1 MELNFKKL
9 EAAALP
15 EIMPHF
21 KYRKNR
27 TCDSV
32 FPGIFLWKDYYHVRY
47 ALDED
52 FNLYWRLTVDGVE
65 YAALP
70 TCAEEDL
77 PFCFQHLKEYFNLV
91 LKKKLLIFLADEEAV
106 TLLSLSEEEWLTEEL
121 EDARDYLYDADALKT
136 LSGRKL
142 HKKKNLVNSF
152 LRSYEGHY
160 EYRRLLC
167 DWETPIWDF
176 LVRWREKRGEQV
188 EEQLA
193 HEVEGIHEI
202 LKNCGLL
209 HITMGGILIDGKLEA
224 FSIGSYN
231 PLEKMAVIHIE
242 KANPE
247 IKGLYQFINQQFL
260 IHEFP
265 EAVLVNREDDLGNEG
280 LRQAKMSYCPVG
292 FARKYRIRQK

>member
-106 TLLSLSEEEWLTEEL
+106 TLLSLSAEE
-121 EDARDYLYDADALKT
+121 
-136 LSGRKL
+136 
-142 HKKKNLVNSF
+142 
-152 LRSYEGHY
+152 
-160 EYRRLLC
+160 
-167 DWETPIWDF
+167 
-176 LVRWREKRGEQV
+176 
-188 EEQLA
+188 
-193 HEVEGIHEI
+193 
-202 LKNCGLL
+202 
-209 HITMGGILIDGKLEA
+209 
-224 FSIGSYN
+224 
-231 PLEKMAVIHIE
+231 
-242 KANPE
+242 
-247 IKGLYQFINQQFL
+247 
-260 IHEFP
+260 
-265 EAVLVNREDDLGNEG
+265 
-280 LRQAKMSYCPVG
+280 
-292 FARKYRIRQK
+292 